1 MTEGVQCMVHCCSY
15 AAEGVMESPAGRF
28 AVCSLHNAPQVAA
41 LLAWG
46 EQPHAY
52 WSAGR
57 PIVLPCGALS
67 LREVRG
73 DFERFWDDPRM
84 AEVDDSPT
92 SLVAEQFDLT
102 RR

>member
-1 MTEGVQCMVHCCSY
+1 MVRCCSY
-15 AAEGVMESPAGRF
+15 VAESVVESPAGRF
-28 AVCSLHNAPQVAA
+28 AVCPLHDAPQVVA
-41 LLAWG
+41 LLARG

-57 PIVLPCGALS
+57 PIVLPCGVLS
-67 LREVRG
+67 PREVRG
-73 DFERFWDDPRM
+73 DFDRFWDDPLM
-84 AEVDDSPT
+84 AEVDESPT